1 MNFSE
6 LHFWS
11 SLLAVLWPILLIR
24 PFFIRLTAKNP
35 NAASL
40 YDRSS
45 LLLIG
50 LVLLGCANLWT
61 LIIFLSVTTYFGL
74 AFILQQKNRKNN
86 FFNSFWFPFN

>member
-11 SLLAVLWPILLIR
+11 SLMGVLLPILLIR
-24 PFFIRLTAKNP
+24 PFFISLTAKNP
-35 NAASL
+35 KAVSL

-50 LVLLGCANLWT
+50 LFLLGCANLWT
-61 LIIFLSVTTYFGL
+61 LIIFLSIN
-74 AFILQQKNRKNN
+74 FITSIQY
-86 FFNSFWFPFN
+86 

>member
-6 LHFWS
+6 LHFWT
-11 SLLAVLWPILLIR
+11 SLLGVLLPILLIR

-35 NAASL
+35 NAVSL

-50 LVLLGCANLWT
+50 LVLLACASFYKT
-61 LIIFLSVTTYFGL
+61 LGSIIQ
-74 AFILQQKNRKNN
+74 ILIAKPVKLKVIC
-86 FFNSFWFPFN
+86 FF

>member
-11 SLLAVLWPILLIR
+11 SLLGVLLPILLIR

-35 NAASL
+35 NAVSL

-45 LLLIG
+45 FLLSHYLSKRQIH
-50 LVLLGCANLWT
+50 NILWPCFHPT
-61 LIIFLSVTTYFGL
+61 
-74 AFILQQKNRKNN
+74 AKKRNK
-86 FFNSFWFPFN
+86 NSFIACE